1 MVHAPPHAAAV
12 DWKDSAADAVLSA
25 EIADGLGAW
34 WQDVVID
41 DHTTDSRIL
50 TPRRA
55 RVRCKLQCGTHVDE
69 PLCRRLEV
77 IHALESSA
85 IERSAVTMAAGSG
98 AR

>member
-1 MVHAPPHAAAV
+1 MGEIHRGEQLEGNVGAP
-12 DWKDSAADAVLSA
+12 DR
-25 EIADGLGAW
+25 
-34 WQDVVID
+34 ID